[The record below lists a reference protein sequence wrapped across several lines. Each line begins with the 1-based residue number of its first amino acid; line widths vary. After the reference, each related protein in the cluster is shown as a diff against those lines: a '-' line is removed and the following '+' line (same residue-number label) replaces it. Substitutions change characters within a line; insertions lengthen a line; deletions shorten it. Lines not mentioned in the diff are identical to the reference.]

1 MNNVKGYF
9 TGQNPQTLRFDDA
22 TLALVREKAIQLK
35 AQDAD
40 GKVIPEE
47 ENE

>member
-9 TGQNPQTLRFDDA
+9 TGPALRFDDA
-22 TLALVREKAIQLK
+22 TMALVREKAIQLK

-40 GKVIPEE
+40 RKVIPEE